1 MDGNNFFTS
10 FFLFLVMQLPFM
22 IRVVLTLLVLPVIF
36 SCARGNVDNNNAK
49 TQNDTL
55 AINVAVYP
63 SLDALPLMLGNDWGV
78 LDSLGVAVKIHV
90 YRSQIDA
97 EKALA
102 EGKVDVAMSDLFR
115 VGWWQWQKKPV
126 RFAFVTRRRMNIV
139 PNKALRIT
147 NVAQLDDRMIA
158 LARFSLDDYYCDK
171 LEAMLLKK
179 KGQILR
185 PQINS
190 VELRAKMLESG
201 QLDAAVLGQQQTYKV
216 NQRKFAELKVA
227 TDITDGFAGFAFNT
241 NSYAVKHKRRQMRK
255 LYVAY
260 NIAANKIRKMRELH
274 DISETTKVALF
285 LDAGTLS
292 RIKPKEDFMLAGK
305 NKFSFAEEAVD
316 WLKKRGAVGESYNG
330 DTIVVE

>member
-1 MDGNNFFTS
+1 M
-10 FFLFLVMQLPFM
+10 
-22 IRVVLTLLVLPVIF
+22 
-36 SCARGNVDNNNAK
+36 
-49 TQNDTL
+49 
-55 AINVAVYP
+55 
-63 SLDALPLMLGNDWGV
+63 
-78 LDSLGVAVKIHV
+78 
-90 YRSQIDA
+90 
-97 EKALA
+97 
-102 EGKVDVAMSDLFR
+102 
-115 VGWWQWQKKPV
+115 
-126 RFAFVTRRRMNIV
+126 
-139 PNKALRIT
+139 
-147 NVAQLDDRMIA
+147 
-158 LARFSLDDYYCDK
+158 
-171 LEAMLLKK
+171 
-179 KGQILR
+179 R

-260 NIAANKIRKMRELH
+260 NIATNKIRKMRELH

-305 NKFSFAEEAVD
+305 NEFSFAEEAVD